1 MSYIYQTRV
10 QVADTDATGYIYFAA
25 MQRMALEAFENYLAE
40 KGFRLGAVYLPIVHA
55 EADYPTPMR
64 LWDEVNIQVGCSKI
78 GESSFT
84 IEYDLGGDNR
94 VQIVHVCVD
103 DQGVKQVVTDEV
115 KQLLE
120 PLRQVLD

>member
-1 MSYIYQTRV
+1 MSYIYQARV

-40 KGFRLGAVYLPIVHA
+40 NGFRLGALYLPIVHA
-55 EADYPTPMR
+55 EADYATPMR
-64 LWDEVNIQVGCSKI
+64 LWDPVNIHLGCSKI

-84 IEYDLGGDNR
+84 IESDLGGGNSAK
-94 VQIVHVCVD
+94 ITHVCVD
-103 DQGVKQVVTDEV
+103 DQGFKQAITDEV

-120 PLRQVLD
+120 PLMLSS